1 MNQDLQLVSQGGN
14 QEVLGPFGRSF
25 IGEFPTRGTLSII
38 AVAILFDFFVAGGWI
53 SFLLL
58 SVIMIF
64 LAIYFCYNYIE
75 PHFNSRI
82 GVEREKKLSRITKDP
97 NHLAMGDIGRLL
109 HGYGKSAVGQ
119 VWDLSGEVH
128 LAELFGN
135 SSEQKDLSIG
145 NWELESKFKTWLKI
159 SLTWVAIFVA
169 KYFVLFGTGVLIW
182 VLDIQSIDL
191 VAWTSVNVQYLI
203 FILILV
209 IILYL
214 EDNIEYISNLFV
226 VPDIK
231 KSALLVILV
240 SILDFILVLLVY
252 TWLYDQIAG
261 LPADEAFF
269 FEASSANDP
278 LILLLLFVCLAIAAP
293 LVEELFFRGYFL
305 DKLRN
310 VHSDT
315 FAIISTGILFGFLH
329 WEPIFGFWDLYQT
342 GAATIGGFLYAW
354 LRIKTGSLWPSI
366 VCHSIWNGTIFLFEF
381 VI

>member
-1 MNQDLQLVSQGGN
+1 MNQDFQLVSQGEN
-14 QEVLGPFGRSF
+14 REILGPFGRSF
-25 IGEFPTRGTLSII
+25 IGDFPTKGTLGIIVLSIL
-38 AVAILFDFFVAGGWI
+38 VAAWISGGLL

-58 SVIMIF
+58 SVITIF
-64 LAIYFCYNYIE
+64 LTIYFCYNHIE

-82 GVEREKKLSRITKDP
+82 GMEREKKLSQITQDP
-97 NHLAMGDIGRLL
+97 DHLAMSDIGKLL

-119 VWDLSGEVH
+119 VWDLSGEIH
-128 LAELFGN
+128 LRELFEN
-135 SSEQKDLSIG
+135 KPEEKEFLIG
-145 NWELESKFKTWLKI
+145 NWESESKFKTWLKI
-159 SLTWVAIFVA
+159 SLVWIA
-169 KYFVLFGTGVLIW
+169 YFVTLYVVAFGAMILIW

-191 VAWTSVNVQYLI
+191 TIWSSVIVQFLI
-203 FILILV
+203 VFLILLIV
-209 IILYL
+209 LFL
-214 EDNIEYISNLFV
+214 EDNIEYISKLFI

-240 SILDFILVLLVY
+240 SILDFILVFFVY
-252 TWLYDQIAG
+252 TWLYDQIIG

-278 LILLLLFVCLAIAAP
+278 LILLLVFICLAIGAP
-293 LVEELFFRGYFL
+293 LVEELFFRGYVL

-329 WEPIFGFWDLYQT
+329 WDPIFGFWDLYQT

-366 VCHSIWNGTIFLFEF
+366 ACHSIWNGAIFLFAF
-381 VI
+381 LI

>member
-1 MNQDLQLVSQGGN
+1 VNQDLQLVSQGGN

-58 SVIMIF
+58 SIITIF

-97 NHLAMGDIGRLL
+97 GHLAMSDIGRLL
-109 HGYGKSAVGQ
+109 HGYGKSVTGQ
-119 VWDLSGEVH
+119 VWDLSGEIH
-128 LAELFGN
+128 LRELFEN
-135 SSEQKDLSIG
+135 KPEEKELPIG

-159 SLTWVAIFVA
+159 SLIWIA
-169 KYFVLFGTGVLIW
+169 YFVTIYAVAFGAILLIW
-182 VLDIQSIDL
+182 GLDIQSIDL
-191 VAWTSVNVQYLI
+191 AIWSAVIVQ
-203 FILILV
+203 FLILFL
-209 IILYL
+209 ILLIVLFL
-214 EDNIEYISNLFV
+214 EDNVEYLSSLFV
-226 VPDIK
+226 VPDFK
-231 KSALLVILV
+231 RSALLVILV
-240 SILDFILVLLVY
+240 SILDFILVWVY
-252 TWLYDQIAG
+252 SWLYVQIG
-261 LPADEAFF
+261 DLPPEQPFF
-269 FEASSANDP
+269 AEASSANDP
-278 LILLLLFVCLAIAAP
+278 LILLLLFICLAIAAP
-293 LVEELFFRGYFL
+293 LVEELFFRGYVL

-315 FAIISTGILFGFLH
+315 FAIISTGILFGFMH
-329 WEPIFGFWDLYQT
+329 WDPIFGFWDLYQT
-342 GAATIGGFLYAW
+342 GAVMIGGFIYAW

>member
-1 MNQDLQLVSQGGN
+1 VNQDFQLVSQGEN
-14 QEVLGPFGRSF
+14 REILGPFGRSF
-25 IGEFPTRGTLSII
+25 IGDFPTKGTLGIIVLSIL
-38 AVAILFDFFVAGGWI
+38 VAAWISGGLL

-58 SVIMIF
+58 SVITIF
-64 LAIYFCYNYIE
+64 LTIYFCYNHIE

-82 GVEREKKLSRITKDP
+82 GMEREKKLSQITQDP
-97 NHLAMGDIGRLL
+97 DHLAMSDIGKLL

-119 VWDLSGEVH
+119 VWDLSGEIH
-128 LAELFGN
+128 LRELFEN
-135 SSEQKDLSIG
+135 KPEEKEFLIG
-145 NWELESKFKTWLKI
+145 NWESESKFKTWLKI
-159 SLTWVAIFVA
+159 SLVWIA
-169 KYFVLFGTGVLIW
+169 YFVTLYVVAFGAMILIW

-191 VAWTSVNVQYLI
+191 TIWSSVIVQFLI
-203 FILILV
+203 VFLILLIV
-209 IILYL
+209 LFL
-214 EDNIEYISNLFV
+214 EDNIEYISKLFI

-240 SILDFILVLLVY
+240 SILDFILVFFVY
-252 TWLYDQIAG
+252 TWLYDQIIG

-278 LILLLLFVCLAIAAP
+278 LILLLVFICLAIGAP
-293 LVEELFFRGYFL
+293 LVEELFFRGYVL

-329 WEPIFGFWDLYQT
+329 WDPIFGFWDLYQT

-366 VCHSIWNGTIFLFEF
+366 ACHSIWNGAIFLFAF
-381 VI
+381 LI

>member
-1 MNQDLQLVSQGGN
+1 MNQDFQLVSQGEN
-14 QEVLGPFGRSF
+14 QEILGPFGRLF
-25 IGEFPTRGTLSII
+25 IGDFPTKGTLWII
-38 AVAILFDFFVAGGWI
+38 ALAILVDAWISGGLL

-58 SVIMIF
+58 SILSIYS
-64 LAIYFCYNYIE
+64 AIYFCYNYIE

-82 GVEREKKLSRITKDP
+82 GVERGKKLSRITKDP
-97 NHLAMGDIGRLL
+97 DHLAMGDIGRLL
-109 HGYGKSAVGQ
+109 HGYGKSVTGQ
-119 VWDLSGEVH
+119 VWDLSGEIH
-128 LAELFGN
+128 LRELFGN
-135 SSEQKDLSIG
+135 SSKQKDLSIG

-169 KYFVLFGTGVLIW
+169 KYFVLFGTGILIW
-182 VLDIQSIDL
+182 ALDIQSIDL
-191 VAWTSVNVQYLI
+191 VAWVSANVQYLI
-203 FILILV
+203 FIIILV

-214 EDNIEYISNLFV
+214 ENNIEYISNLFI

-240 SILDFILVLLVY
+240 SILDFILVFLVY
-252 TWLYDQIAG
+252 TWLYDQIIG
-261 LPADEAFF
+261 LPPGEAIF

-278 LILLLLFVCLAIAAP
+278 LILLLLFICLAIAAP

-315 FAIISTGILFGFLH
+315 FVIISTGILFGFLH
-329 WEPIFGFWDLYQT
+329 WEPIFGFWDFYQT

-366 VCHSIWNGTIFLFEF
+366 ACHSIWNGTIFLFTF
-381 VI
+381 LI